1 MIDELKEY
9 VSTHKLEEKTPLDEK
24 IEEIE
29 KTIERLGNETEND
42 HSEKMLEA
50 IAEALQEERQTLEWL
65 KDYKRLL
72 EALENQKEITPIR
85 TGKWTENSIH
95 TMGGLWYADYKCSEC
110 GSISQNN
117 SKYCPNCGAEMG
129 EK

>member
-1 MIDELKEY
+1 M
-9 VSTHKLEEKTPLDEK
+9 TLDEK

-29 KTIERLGNETEND
+29 KTIERLENSGDD

-50 IAEALQEERQTLEWL
+50 IAEALREERQTLKWL

-85 TGKWTENSIH
+85 TGKWERKEEQFYGDNYYVCSNCGESYDI
-95 TMGGLWYADYKCSEC
+95 GGANINDF
-110 GSISQNN
+110 
-117 SKYCPNCGAEMG
+117 KYCPNCGAEMG